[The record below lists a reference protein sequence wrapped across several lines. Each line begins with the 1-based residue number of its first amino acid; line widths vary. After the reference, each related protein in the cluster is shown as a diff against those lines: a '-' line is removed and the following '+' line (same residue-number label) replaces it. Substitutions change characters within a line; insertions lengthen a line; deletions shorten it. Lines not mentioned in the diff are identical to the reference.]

1 MMKQRPQIVHRCM
14 LLILILVP
22 VIAFC
27 AGCRNHAA
35 ESSIESV
42 TWAFPPFF
50 IMNEL

>member
-1 MMKQRPQIVHRCM
+1 MMKQRLKIVHRCM

-22 VIAFC
+22 VIALG

-42 TWAFPPFF
+42 TWAFPPYFYY
-50 IMNEL
+50 E